1 MHFFNSKQNGHP
13 VTPKCIEFNGKE
25 KTYTKEA
32 CDVRTDYSI
41 LFPLSSNQNYQSTG
55 FAPCQ
60 RSTHFCSTRQ
70 TIFTDLSML
79 RPKSNWYPQLDTAHG
94 SRFEPG
100 RGQSVDQL
108 SVSQA
113 VLFQLPSDQHRGSEP
128 FSSVSTGDQAPG
140 ALYSPPVS
148 VYDRRRSGSTPAAGL
163 ENSQKHRQMVFR
175 ASIRSTR
182 LKRVAS
188 FGGGRNIGQKR
199 PPLLDRGFGL
209 SVGPGGLCRQASK
222 IQNAGNIFQ
231 SIEPAAAQLN

>member
-1 MHFFNSKQNGHP
+1 MNFFNSKQNGHP
-13 VTPKCIEFNGKE
+13 VTYRCIEFNGKE

-32 CDVRTDYSI
+32 CAVRTDYSI

-55 FAPCQ
+55 FARYQ

-70 TIFTDLSML
+70 TLFADLSML
-79 RPKSNWYPQLDTAHG
+79 RPKGNWYPQLDTAHD

-100 RGQSVDQL
+100 GGQSVDQL

-128 FSSVSTGDQAPG
+128 VSSLSAGDQAPG

-148 VYDRRRSGSTPAAGL
+148 VYDRHRGGSTPAVGL
-163 ENSQKHRQMVFR
+163 ENGQKHRQMVFR

-182 LKRVAS
+182 LKRVAGFS
-188 FGGGRNIGQKR
+188 GGRDIDQKR

-209 SVGPGGLCRQASK
+209 SVRPGSLCRQASK

-231 SIEPAAAQLN
+231 SIKPAAV

>member
-55 FAPCQ
+55 FAQYQ

-70 TIFTDLSML
+70 TLFADLSML
-79 RPKSNWYPQLDTAHG
+79 RPKGNWYPQLDTAHD

-108 SVSQA
+108 PVSQA
-113 VLFQLPSDQHRGSEP
+113 ILFQLPADQHRGSEP
-128 FSSVSTGDQAPG
+128 VSSLSAGDQPLG
-140 ALYSPPVS
+140 ALYSPLVP
-148 VYDRRRSGSTPAAGL
+148 VYDRHRGGSTPAVGL
-163 ENSQKHRQMVFR
+163 ENGQKHRQMVFR

-182 LKRVAS
+182 LKRVAGFS
-188 FGGGRNIGQKR
+188 GGRDIDQKR
-199 PPLLDRGFGL
+199 PPLLDCSLGL
-209 SVGPGGLCRQASK
+209 S
-222 IQNAGNIFQ
+222 
-231 SIEPAAAQLN
+231 

>member
-55 FAPCQ
+55 FTRCP
-60 RSTHFCSTRQ
+60 RGSHFCSTRQ
-70 TIFTDLSML
+70 TLFADLSML
-79 RPKSNWYPQLDTAHG
+79 RSKGNWYPQLDATHD

-113 VLFQLPSDQHRGSEP
+113 FLCQLPSDQHRGSEP
-128 FSSVSTGDQAPG
+128 VSSLSAGDQAPG
-140 ALYSPPVS
+140 ALYSPPVPI
-148 VYDRRRSGSTPAAGL
+148 YDRHRSGSAPAVGL
-163 ENSQKHRQMVFR
+163 ENGQKHRQMVFR

-182 LKRVAS
+182 LKRAAGFS
-188 FGGGRNIGQKR
+188 GGRNIGQKR

-209 SVGPGGLCRQASK
+209 SKRPGGLCRQASK
-222 IQNAGNIFQ
+222 IQDTGNIFQ
-231 SIEPAAAQLN
+231 SIEPAAARVN

>member
-1 MHFFNSKQNGHP
+1 MHIFDLKQNGHP

-41 LFPLSSNQNYQSTG
+41 LFPLSSNQNYQSTS
-55 FAPCQ
+55 FAQYQ

-79 RPKSNWYPQLDTAHG
+79 RPKSNWYPQLDTTHD

-113 VLFQLPSDQHRGSEP
+113 VLCQLPSDQHRGSEP
-128 FSSVSTGDQAPG
+128 VSSVSAGDQAPG

-148 VYDRRRSGSTPAAGL
+148 VYDRHRGGSTPAAGL

-175 ASIRSTR
+175 APIWSTR
-182 LKRVAS
+182 LKRAAG
-188 FGGGRNIGQKR
+188 FGSGRNIGQKR
-199 PPLLDRGFGL
+199 PPLLDRGLGL
-209 SVGPGGLCRQASK
+209 SVRSCCLCWQRSQ

-231 SIEPAAAQLN
+231 SVKPPAARLN

>member
-13 VTPKCIEFNGKE
+13 VTPKCIEFNREE

-32 CDVRTDYSI
+32 CDVRADYSI

-55 FAPCQ
+55 FTQYQ

-70 TIFTDLSML
+70 TLLSNLSML
-79 RPKSNWYPQLDTAHG
+79 RPKSFRYPQLDPAHD

-113 VLFQLPSDQHRGSEP
+113 VLYQLSADLHRGSEP
-128 FSSVSTGDQAPG
+128 VSSLSAGDQTTG
-140 ALYSPPVS
+140 TLYSPPVS
-148 VYDRRRSGSTPAAGL
+148 VYDRDRSGSTPATGL
-163 ENSQKHRQMVFR
+163 EDSQKHRQIVFR

-182 LKRVAS
+182 LKRAEGLS
-188 FGGGRNIGQKR
+188 GGRNIGKKR

-209 SVGPGGLCRQASK
+209 SVRPGSLCRQASK

-231 SIEPAAAQLN
+231 SIKPAAV

>member
-55 FAPCQ
+55 FARYQ

-70 TIFTDLSML
+70 ALSTHLSML
-79 RPKSNWYPQLDTAHG
+79 RPKGNWYPQLDTAHD

-128 FSSVSTGDQAPG
+128 VSSLSAGDQAPG

-148 VYDRRRSGSTPAAGL
+148 VYDRHRGGSAPAAGL

-182 LKRVAS
+182 LKRAAS
-188 FGGGRNIGQKR
+188 FSGGRDSDQKR
-199 PPLLDRGFGL
+199 PPLLDRSLGL
-209 SVGPGGLCRQASK
+209 SVRPCGLCRQASK
-222 IQNAGNIFQ
+222 IQDTGNIFQ
-231 SIEPAAAQLN
+231 SVEPAAARLN